1 MSNNL
6 SKRITLPFL
15 IKFTLPSIIVMVFTA
30 LYTIVDGFFV
40 SNFVNTDALSA
51 VNIVY
56 PVINVVYAIG
66 LMFSTG
72 LTAIVARKVGEGR
85 REEACRVFS
94 FVSLCAAL
102 FGVVLT
108 AVSFFGLD
116 GIIRLLGSNDAL
128 FDYCRDYALTI
139 LGFFPFSI
147 LQLLFQNMMVADGR
161 PGLGLITSLAG
172 GITNMILDYVFIV
185 PMGMGVAGAALATGI
200 GYCVPTVAGLIYFS
214 VRRGGICFVKPLADW
229 RSLLH
234 SITNG
239 SSEMVSNLAMSVT
252 TFLFNIIMM
261 RTLGQDG
268 VAAITIVMY
277 LDFLLVSVNLGYS
290 MGVAPLISYNYGA
303 QDNEKLKK
311 LFRMSMMLLTGFSV
325 LMTAGALLFPGP
337 LSAVFAKPGTDVY
350 RFAVHGLLIYAV
362 SYLFKGYNIFA
373 SAMFTAFS
381 DGKTSAI
388 LSFLRTFL
396 FLVVCT
402 LGMTALFGA
411 DGVWLAAPAAEILA
425 LAVTVFCFAKYR
437 RFYHYL

>member
-1 MSNNL
+1 MSNTL
-6 SKRITLPFL
+6 SRRITLPFL
-15 IKFTLPSIIVMVFTA
+15 LKFTLPSIIVMVFTA

-56 PVINVVYAIG
+56 PIINVVYAIG
-66 LMFSTG
+66 LMFGTG
-72 LTAIVARKVGEGR
+72 LTAIVARKMGEGK

-108 AVSFFGLD
+108 AVSFFFLD
-116 GIIRLLGSNDAL
+116 GLIGLLGSNDAL
-128 FDYCRDYALTI
+128 YGYCRDYLLTI

-147 LQLLFQNMMVADGR
+147 LQLVFQNMMVADGR
-161 PGLGLITSLAG
+161 PGLGLLTSLTG
-172 GITNMILDYVFIV
+172 GIANMILDYVFIV
-185 PMGMGVAGAALATGI
+185 PCGMGIAGAALATGI
-200 GYCVPTVAGLIYFS
+200 GYCIPTVAGLIYFS
-214 VRRGGICFVKPLADW
+214 VNHKGVRFVKPLPQWKALL
-229 RSLLH
+229 RSV
-234 SITNG
+234 TNG
-239 SSEMVSNLAMSVT
+239 SSEMVSNLSISVT

-268 VAAITIVMY
+268 VAAITIVLYM
-277 LDFLLVSVNLGYS
+277 DFLLVSINLGYS

-303 QDNEKLKK
+303 QNHEKLKK
-311 LFRMSMMLLTGFSV
+311 LFRMSMVLLTAFSV
-325 LMTAGALLFPGP
+325 LVTAGAMLFPGP
-337 LSAVFAKPGTDVY
+337 LASIFAKPGTDVF
-350 RFAVHGLLIYAV
+350 RFAVTGLTIYSV
-362 SYLFKGYNIFA
+362 SYLFKGYNIFS

-396 FLVVCT
+396 FLVACT

-411 DGVWLAAPAAEILA
+411 DGVWLAAPAAELLA
-425 LAVTVFCFAKYR
+425 LAVTVFCFIKYR
-437 RFYHYL
+437 RVYHYC